1 MKDGKAMLKRR
12 IMPDLYP
19 APAAGAA
26 VQSVE
31 LSVFADQKSRANTN
45 TGHGEMA
52 EEAITM
58 LDNLSGFDAEV
69 TGRDN
74 AKDGPDRRVGDT
86 FIQTKYYTTARNS
99 TEACFD
105 EDTGLYRYIRDGKPM
120 QLEVPADQYDRVV
133 TLFAEKIEEGL
144 VPGASDPADAASIIR
159 PGRLTY
165 QQAVN
170 LTRPFTAESIA
181 YDAATGALVGACA
194 TLISFLAAGTSALIR
209 TRSLKKA
216 LHAGLAA
223 AGQGAGRAFGQH
235 LLISQLA
242 RTDLAAALLPA
253 AETAVDPL
261 AGDLVST
268 LASALRGLNGKAA
281 VAGVTAEKQL
291 ARMLRTGVL
300 SSGIILLLLT
310 LPDVFRLVTRRIS
323 CAQFIRNL
331 LCRIA
336 SLAGGTVGAV
346 AAGLLPFTSSSP
358 VLGTLIAM
366 GGAFLGGTA
375 LAWLVSAVFRLFHED
390 DLTRA
395 IRQLNSAAARMAADR
410 QLTAREAAALSDRFR
425 RMTTKELRRML
436 TPVRRT
442 KNPDDAL
449 RKLLQP
455 HFDAVTACRPA
466 ETTIHM
472 SLEMPDIG

>member
-1 MKDGKAMLKRR
+1 MTNRKPLLKRL

-31 LSVFADQKSRANTN
+31 LSVFADQKSRTNTN

-52 EEAITM
+52 EEAITL

-99 TEACFD
+99 MEACFD
-105 EDTGLYRYIRDGKPM
+105 EETGLYRYIRDGKPM

-133 TLFAEKIEEGL
+133 TLFAKKIEAGL
-144 VPGASDPADAASIIR
+144 VPGVSDPADAANIIR

-170 LTRPFTAESIA
+170 LTTPFTAESIA
-181 YDAATGALVGACA
+181 YDAATGALVSLCA
-194 TLISFLAAGTSALIR
+194 MVISFIAAGTSALLR
-209 TRSLKKA
+209 TGSPKKA
-216 LHAGLAA
+216 FKAGLAG

-242 RTDLAAALLPA
+242 RTDLAASVLPA
-253 AETAVDPL
+253 AEAAVDPL
-261 AGDLVST
+261 AGNLVNT
-268 LASALRGLNGKAA
+268 VTSALRGLNGKVA
-281 VAGVTAEKQL
+281 VAGATAEKQL
-291 ARMLRTGVL
+291 ARMLRTSL
-300 SSGIILLLLT
+300 LTSGIILILLT
-310 LPDVFRLVTRRIS
+310 LPDVFRLIARRVS
-323 CAQFIRNL
+323 CGQFIRNL

-336 SLAGGTVGAV
+336 SLAGGTIGAV
-346 AAGLLPFTSSSP
+346 AAGLLPLAGSSP
-358 VLGTLIAM
+358 VLGTVVAM

-375 LAWLVSAVFRLFHED
+375 LAWLVNTVFRFFHED

-395 IRQLNSAAARMAADR
+395 IRQLNDAAASMAADS
-410 QLTAREAAALSDRFR
+410 QLTEREAAALSGRFR
-425 RMTTKELRRML
+425 RMTTRELRRTL
-436 TPVRRT
+436 VPVCRGR
-442 KNPDDAL
+442 NSDDAL
-449 RKLLQP
+449 RKFLQP
-455 HFDAVTACRPA
+455 HFDAVTGSRVVG
-466 ETTIHM
+466 EF
-472 SLEMPDIG
+472 SLNVPDIG